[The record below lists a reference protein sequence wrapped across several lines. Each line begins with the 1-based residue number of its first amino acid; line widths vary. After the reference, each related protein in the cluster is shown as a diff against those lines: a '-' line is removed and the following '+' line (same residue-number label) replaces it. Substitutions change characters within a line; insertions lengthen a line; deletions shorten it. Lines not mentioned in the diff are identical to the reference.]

1 MDDFLTTTSEDHS
14 RVLVTVAMG
23 ALSPRVVEALHQ
35 FECYFPSPLF
45 GSTSLGS
52 ASKTK
57 SGFDRSLIFLPDGK
71 KLWRKC
77 VREEICK
84 FADY

>member
-14 RVLVTVAMG
+14 RVLVTGAMD
-23 ALSPRVVEALHQ
+23 ALGLRVVEALHQ
-35 FECYFPSPLF
+35 FACYFPAPLF
-45 GSTSLGS
+45 GSTSLRS

-57 SGFDRSLIFLPDGK
+57 TGFNRSLIFLPDGK
-71 KLWRKC
+71 KLLRKC